1 MTQGGLARLKAL
13 EWRLK
18 YFLCIRQRSCPV
30 ELYRLSWP
38 CHGTPLVTSPGDW
51 CLAINLLSHHPP
63 INVLSQSL
71 ATCPV
76 WTWPGL
82 LCAAGPAGPPV
93 RPATLQGRKVA
104 GGKMWREER
113 RWSGAW
119 HCLVLASAQSARL
132 AQSVVKRELVPSPGA
147 QSCSN
152 QQIYHQYTAL
162 PLSLLLPPLTR
173 MRLFVWNV

>member
-113 RWSGAW
+113 RWSVVGLTSSGTTSHHQPVQPARL
-119 HCLVLASAQSARL
+119 CCQAGTGPRLSAQWF
-132 AQSVVKRELVPSPGA
+132 
-147 QSCSN
+147 
-152 QQIYHQYTAL
+152 
-162 PLSLLLPPLTR
+162 TR
-173 MRLFVWNV
+173 WSYRS